1 MAQNFQ
7 LKQDHYTMKKQ
18 ASYFPFFPCI
28 FLFCAMFFHTSSAL
42 AQEKKQIRK
51 TENLQTTQ
59 ISNSG
64 NLVITFNA
72 PVEVANL
79 LVLLV
84 DDKGNTI
91 FLDNQYRFKGPYR
104 HVIDLKPFVS
114 AHYQLQVR
122 NDEDYTE
129 RLITMQ

>member
-1 MAQNFQ
+1 
-7 LKQDHYTMKKQ
+7 MKKL
-18 ASYFPFFPCI
+18 SFYFPS
-28 FLFCAMFFHTSSAL
+28 FLCFLLLSTLIFHTSASF

-59 ISNSG
+59 IKNNG
-64 NLVITFNA
+64 NLLITFNA
-72 PVEVANL
+72 PLEVANL

-91 FLDNQYRFKGPYR
+91 FLDNKYRFKGAYS
-104 HVIDLKPFVS
+104 HEIDLKPFVS